1 MMKRL
6 LPLLLLLA
14 VSTVSADQQQLSAV
28 SKSLIRG
35 TVPTLTTKE
44 LADTLAK
51 KKVLLLDTRE
61 KEEFEVSHLPDAHWV
76 GYDNF
81 KIATVA
87 QVDKSTPIV
96 VYCSVGYR
104 SERVGEKLK
113 RAGFTNVTNLF
124 GGLFAWANESR
135 PLKDKGDKATLKVH
149 GFDKEWAQYLSPKV
163 TTILE

>member
-6 LPLLLLLA
+6 LPFLLLLA

-44 LADTLAK
+44 LADTLAE

-135 PLKDKGDKATLKVH
+135 PLEDKGAKATLKVH

-163 TTILE
+163 TTILK